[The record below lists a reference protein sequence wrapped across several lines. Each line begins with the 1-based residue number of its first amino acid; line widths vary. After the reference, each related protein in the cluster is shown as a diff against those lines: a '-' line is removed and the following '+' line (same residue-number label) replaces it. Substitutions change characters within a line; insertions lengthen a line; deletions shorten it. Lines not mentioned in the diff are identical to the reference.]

1 MMDGKIKKWALAICS
16 VFLTVGML
24 GAFGM
29 ATDVKVYDMYVQPY
43 MISLNANSD
52 SNAEFVTV
60 VTFACYLDGRT
71 ITEAD
76 ADFIIGEDVVTSTD
90 NIRVTREGLCQAY
103 FDKAEIQGY
112 AIDNGLEGETGIT
125 VSGSYTH
132 ELIGGGDSSGSIEF
146 TGDGVVFFR

>member
-1 MMDGKIKKWALAICS
+1 MDKNMKKWALAICS
-16 VFLTVGML
+16 VFLAAGML
-24 GAFGM
+24 GTLGM

-112 AIDNGLEGETGIT
+112 AIDKKLKGETEIN
-125 VSGSYTH
+125 VSGSYTYVP
-132 ELIGGGDSSGSIEF
+132 IGGGDSFGPIEF

>member
-1 MMDGKIKKWALAICS
+1 MDKNMKKWALAICS
-16 VFLTVGML
+16 VFLVAGML
-24 GAFGM
+24 GTLGM

-90 NIRVTREGLCQAY
+90 NIRVTREGVCQAY
-103 FDKAEIQGY
+103 FDKAEIKGY
-112 AIDNGLEGETGIT
+112 AIDNKLKGETEIT
-125 VSGSYTH
+125 VSGSYVYKP
-132 ELIGGGDSSGSIEF
+132 IGGDVLTGPIAF